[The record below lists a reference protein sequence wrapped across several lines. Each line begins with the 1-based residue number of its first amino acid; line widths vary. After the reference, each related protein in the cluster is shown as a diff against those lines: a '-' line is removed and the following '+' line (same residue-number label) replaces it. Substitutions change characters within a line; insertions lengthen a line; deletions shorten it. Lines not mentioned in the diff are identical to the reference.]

1 MQNGQTMTAVR
12 ALLAAGVV
20 ATGGAVVLFSSSGL
34 LYFFVARKGSPIL
47 RAAAEYAL
55 SELTVHGGSVNWVA
69 TSSWLQLHAIE
80 HMYPWDTGQI
90 PTRLVEPV
98 DVNAPEWL
106 FEPPEGDEIERTKSF
121 GFMTSFRA
129 MRRLPPHSREEL
141 VASNT
146 RLARILHRA
155 LKL

>member
-1 MQNGQTMTAVR
+1 LTAVR
-12 ALLAAGVV
+12 ALLAGGVA
-20 ATGGAVVLFSSSGL
+20 ATAGGAVVLLSRSGL

-80 HMYPWDTGQI
+80 HMYPWGYWMQI

-106 FEPPEGDEIERTKSF
+106 FEPPEGNEIERTKSF
-121 GFMTSFRA
+121 GFMTSFHA
-129 MRRLPPHSREEL
+129 MRRLLPHSREEL